1 MKVAFFPGC
10 MVDMFYPE
18 VGIAAVQV
26 LERLGCEVSLPDHQV
41 CCGQPFTNSGYI
53 EEAKPMMRAVIDSY
67 MPYETIVSLTGSC
80 AWAIKAEYPQF
91 LADDPEYSAK
101 IAQLAPRIHEFTEF
115 IVDVLGV
122 TNVGAKLPGK
132 ATYHASCHLTRMLGV
147 KDQPL
152 ELLKNV
158 EGLEYVEMPEMGRC
172 CGFGGTFSVKEPEVS
187 GHMVQE
193 KAAFALA
200 TDADYLVG
208 ADQACLMNIKGA
220 LDRINET
227 GAYPNNMKVLHIAQ
241 VLNAGFE
248 QAEEA

>member
-18 VGIAAVQV
+18 VGIAAVNV
-26 LERLGCEVSLPDHQV
+26 LERLGCEVLLPDDQV

-53 EEAKPMMRAVIDSY
+53 NEAKPMMKKVIDAYSRY
-67 MPYETIVSLTGSC
+67 GTIVSLTGSC
-80 AWAIKAEYPQF
+80 AWAIKAEYPHF
-91 LADDPEYSAK
+91 LADDPEYSVK
-101 IAQLAPRIHEFTEF
+101 IAQLAPRIYEFTQF

-122 TNVGAKLPGK
+122 KDVGAHLDGTV
-132 ATYHASCHLTRMLGV
+132 TYHKSCHLTRLLGI

-152 ELLKNV
+152 TLLNNV
-158 EGLEYVEMPEMGRC
+158 EGLRYIEMPEADRC

-193 KAAFALA
+193 KLAFALA
-200 TDADYLVG
+200 TDADYLCG

-220 LDRINET
+220 LDRAREQGVVT
-227 GAYPNNMKVLHIAQ
+227 SNMQVLHIAQ
-241 VLNAGFE
+241 ILDSRL
-248 QAEEA
+248 EA